1 MGTRIDATFV
11 RASTPRQTGNA
22 ENQDDPE
29 LLIAALSY
37 ERTTPI
43 FCVPK
48 NKRALRIAA
57 ASAAPNDN
65 ADAPTNT
72 HDPPPTRRRR
82 IGQDLTGG
90 DGAGV
95 NTTCK
100 TLGRFPGRFFRRNH
114 VLIEML
120 IFNWK

>member
-1 MGTRIDATFV
+1 MREPLRFFAF
-11 RASTPRQTGNA
+11 Q
-22 ENQDDPE
+22 
-29 LLIAALSY
+29 
-37 ERTTPI
+37 
-43 FCVPK
+43 K
-48 NKRALRIAA
+48 KALRIAA

-65 ADAPTNT
+65 ADALTTT

-100 TLGRFPGRFFRRNH
+100 TLGRFFSRNYL
-114 VLIEML
+114 LIEMH
-120 IFNWK
+120 ISNGK